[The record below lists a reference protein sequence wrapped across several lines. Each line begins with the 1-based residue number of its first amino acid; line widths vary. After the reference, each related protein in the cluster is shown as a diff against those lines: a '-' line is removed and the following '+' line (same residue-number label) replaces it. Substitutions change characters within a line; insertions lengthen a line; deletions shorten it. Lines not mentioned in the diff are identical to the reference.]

1 MNGSINRRFAFKRL
15 NRYVEHT
22 LSMLQHLEE
31 YSEYISSFR
40 PTNVRFHLTEIRDPS
55 YIPAHLQTAMEP

>member
-1 MNGSINRRFAFKRL
+1 MNGSINRRFTFKSL
-15 NRYVEHT
+15 NHYIEHT
-22 LSMLQHLEE
+22 QYVTASEE

-40 PTNVRFHLTEIRDPS
+40 PTNARFHLMEIRDPS

>member
-15 NRYVEHT
+15 NHYIEHT
-22 LSMLQHLEE
+22 LSMLQQLEE

-40 PTNVRFHLTEIRDPS
+40 PTNAKFHFTETRDPS

>member
-55 YIPAHLQTAMEP
+55 YIPARLQTAIEP